1 MSYRKKY
8 LKIAV
13 LSVLVS
19 LLAGA
24 VIILILGKNP
34 LSAYYN
40 LLQGCGLAPKAK
52 YAGGKSMFTDLS
64 SYIDYL
70 TPMLFAALSYAVAM
84 RAGLFNIGISGQML
98 VAGFISSVTIG
109 YSTLSAPVAKPL
121 VLLIGIVSGM
131 AVGALIGFFKYRF
144 NINEVVSSIMLNYIA
159 EYVISFFIHVKYVD
173 PVSRQSR
180 NISDAAR
187 LTLHQIVIGGYKYD
201 IPIGFIL
208 AVLAVF
214 VLKFVFDRTVL
225 GYELRAV
232 GLNPTAARYAGIHV
246 GRNLVLSMTI
256 SGALAGLA
264 GVTYYLGYFASIQPR
279 VLVSTG
285 YDAIAVGLLGNN
297 DPVGILAASFL
308 IEIIGKGSTYMSS
321 QAGLQ
326 SEIAS
331 VITGL
336 ILLASACNA
345 FFMNRLDRRLAA
357 KEELNRK
364 KEEGGI
370 QKGERV

>member
-24 VIILILGKNP
+24 VVILILGKNP

-345 FFMNRLDRRLAA
+345 FFMNRLDRRQAA

>member
-24 VIILILGKNP
+24 VVILILGKNP

-308 IEIIGKGSTYMSS
+308 IEIIGKG
-321 QAGLQ
+321 
-326 SEIAS
+326 EFAS
-331 VITGL
+331 IRDEDFGEFL
-336 ILLASACNA
+336 P
-345 FFMNRLDRRLAA
+345 
-357 KEELNRK
+357 
-364 KEEGGI
+364 
-370 QKGERV
+370 GERVLRMKEIFVKEAKE